1 MIRPLINPLIIA
13 ATTTNERVKTNKLEG
28 LMESML
34 SNVVP
39 IMDTITDKMDS
50 LITKEINN
58 SVIIRSLEVEGMLP
72 SNIEVNLKKEGR
84 IKCKA
89 IVTRSEIVVGGE
101 EEKKEEKNMNGEIEK
116 KKEREVVV
124 KSKEGNNH
132 RERVYTPPFP
142 FPQRLYK
149 QKIDKK
155 IL

>member
-72 SNIEVNLKKEGR
+72 SNIKVNLKK
-84 IKCKA
+84 
-89 IVTRSEIVVGGE
+89 
-101 EEKKEEKNMNGEIEK
+101 
-116 KKEREVVV
+116 
-124 KSKEGNNH
+124 
-132 RERVYTPPFP
+132 
-142 FPQRLYK
+142 
-149 QKIDKK
+149 
-155 IL
+155 